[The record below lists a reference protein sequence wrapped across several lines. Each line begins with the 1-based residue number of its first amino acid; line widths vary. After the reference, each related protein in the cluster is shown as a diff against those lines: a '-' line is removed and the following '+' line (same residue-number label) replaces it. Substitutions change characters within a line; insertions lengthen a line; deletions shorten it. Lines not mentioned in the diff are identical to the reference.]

1 VRGDT
6 LAALNVTAAQRAAE
20 IAANMERWRW
30 LPRQLESRH
39 VMVNAAEQTVQY
51 IRDGKPVLTSRV
63 IVGRKASPTPIT
75 RAEIATVVV
84 NPPWNIPGDIAARD
98 LLPHLKQNP
107 DYLALKHMVVTDGPP
122 GDRSG
127 RKIDWRKVSAADFP
141 YAIQQLP
148 GPGTALGAL
157 MLDSPNDFDVYLHDT
172 PGKQFFTLPDR
183 EISNGCVRVQQ
194 IFPLASLALKDDPE
208 QGQAM
213 LRQAVKTGKTQR
225 LTLSSPLPVYFLY
238 WTATADANGN
248 VEFQPD
254 HYGRDG
260 VLIAA
265 LAGKRVKPV
274 ARAIEPMAA
283 DDPTP

>member
-1 VRGDT
+1 
-6 LAALNVTAAQRAAE
+6 
-20 IAANMERWRW
+20 
-30 LPRQLESRH
+30 
-39 VMVNAAEQTVQY
+39 
-51 IRDGKPVLTSRV
+51 
-63 IVGRKASPTPIT
+63 
-75 RAEIATVVV
+75 VVV

-183 EISNGCVRVQQ
+183 EVSNGCVRVQQ